1 VVNASQTGKSAEGR
15 RAARVRT
22 FLQARIS
29 YGDGAISTQC
39 TVNQL
44 SQSGARLTLPS
55 TIALPDVFGLS
66 IPQKGISSLAKLVWR
81 NEDQAGIDFLS
92 GEDEKPVLTSADY
105 IARINALEAENAKL
119 KLQIGALLQQVS
131 RLTEE

>member
-1 VVNASQTGKSAEGR
+1 M
-15 RAARVRT
+15 
-22 FLQARIS
+22 
-29 YGDGAISTQC
+29 
-39 TVNQL
+39 
-44 SQSGARLTLPS
+44 TLPS